1 MQGKEEYST
10 IKDCSLA
17 GLNEECK
24 MQIFSE
30 YIEFGILIASI
41 QKIKVRQKSTLFF
54 FAILKKKFCKLVIT
68 KQFNCCLW
76 EEHKNDQQAVVGFKH
91 VFGTRLCS
99 IS

>member
-1 MQGKEEYST
+1 MIRTSVSGIMKYCVFDSIIYARERSIQLR
-10 IKDCSLA
+10 DCSLA

-54 FAILKKKFCKLVIT
+54 FFGHIKKKVL
-68 KQFNCCLW
+68 
-76 EEHKNDQQAVVGFKH
+76 
-91 VFGTRLCS
+91 
-99 IS
+99 